1 MLANKTYKFI
11 TKLKKQLNNLIPN
24 QIKTI
29 LTNQK
34 KALLTTFLP
43 KSKIVFFIIINL
55 VYYGKSLIET

>member
-43 KSKIVFFIIINL
+43 KIKLYFL
-55 VYYGKSLIET
+55 